1 METPRTQAMPD
12 GNVIHYRLW
21 RSGAKSSSVLVLIH
35 GMASNLTRWSEFVE
49 FTRLKESWDIL
60 WLDLRGHGESFTRTE
75 IGTPI
80 WREDLVSILDAEG
93 YEQAVI
99 AGHSLGAQL
108 ALHFTSRYRARVRGL
123 ILIDPAFRNSL
134 RGTMRWVRWV
144 KPLVWFLIA
153 LVRLVNAFGL
163 RRRHIPNR
171 DLRRLDEQTRANFL
185 DVGKQ
190 QEMID
195 RYSSPWRDLKYF
207 PTAHYLQEIMEMLRP
222 LPPLKDIDVP
232 VLVVLSGGLTYTMA
246 EQMQRNIARFP
257 RAETTTIDAFHWP
270 LTEKPKEIRDAIERW
285 VHKNFP

>member
-1 METPRTQAMPD
+1 METPRTQAMSD
-12 GNVIHYRLW
+12 GTVIHYRLW
-21 RSGAKSSSVLVLIH
+21 RSGARSASVLVLIH

-60 WLDLRGHGESFTRTE
+60 WLDLRGHGESFTRAA

-108 ALHFTSRYRARVRGL
+108 ALHFANRYPARVRGL

-134 RGTMRWVRWV
+134 RGIMRWVPWA
-144 KPLVWFLIA
+144 KPLVWSVIG
-153 LVRLVNAFGL
+153 LVRLFNAFGL

-171 DLRRLDEQTRANFL
+171 NLRRLDEQTRANFL

-207 PTAHYLQEIMEMLRP
+207 PTAHFLQEYMEMLRP
-222 LPPLKDIDVP
+222 LPPLENIEVP
-232 VLVVLSGGLTYTMA
+232 VLVVLSAGLTYTTP
-246 EQMQRNIARFP
+246 EKTQQNIARFP
-257 RAETTTIDAFHWP
+257 QAQTAMVDAYHWP
-270 LTEKPKEIRDAIERW
+270 LTEKPKEIREAIERW
-285 VHKNFP
+285 VTKSFP